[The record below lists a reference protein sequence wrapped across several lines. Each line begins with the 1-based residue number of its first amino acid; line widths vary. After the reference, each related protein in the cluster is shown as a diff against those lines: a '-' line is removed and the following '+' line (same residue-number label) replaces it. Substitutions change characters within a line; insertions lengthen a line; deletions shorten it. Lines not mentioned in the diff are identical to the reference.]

1 MKTENYVTAPS
12 CEEESES
19 ITERMKKLQDTCRN
33 CHPLTPLECTT
44 ECSVWKIRNE
54 NRRLLLK
61 MQNPGFTKE
70 LLNTLKNKRRLQV
83 LEMISKRQY
92 STDELQQQLKRLGY
106 CHSKQTI
113 AQEYVEPLVQSGLAG
128 EDQHL
133 YRATLFGCKLNE
145 LVKELHGIEEALPPH
160 SECHEET
167 ILSML
172 LSEPRTHQGLK
183 DKVPGRS
190 VPRVLKRLQKAGL
203 AKTTGENGYV
213 YFFKTRR
220 DSTREEVSTTE
231 RRVYENIL
239 MEGISASSLA
249 EKTKIS
255 LRRTYKYLRRLKGK
269 KLVFSRR
276 RPKSYS
282 LTAEGVQFAMRLEGV
297 HKLLEEA
304 LATAL
309 LIVKDQETDRLMGSS
324 VLKIDL
330 KEKKKRTAPLTT
342 MVQSKH
348 N

>member
-1 MKTENYVTAPS
+1 MKTENYLAES
-12 CEEESES
+12 SSEEENES
-19 ITERMKKLQDTCRN
+19 ITEELKRLEDTCRN

-44 ECSVWKIRNE
+44 ECNVWKVRNE
-54 NRRLLLK
+54 NRKLLLK

-83 LEMISKRQY
+83 LEMVSKGQY
-92 STDELQQQLKRLGY
+92 SIDGLQRQLKSMGY

-113 AQEYVEPLVQSGLAG
+113 AEEYVDPLMQSGLA
-128 EDQHL
+128 EESQHQ
-133 YRATLFGCKLNE
+133 YRATVFGCKLND

-172 LSEPRTHQGLK
+172 LSGPRTYDGLK

-203 AKTTGENGYV
+203 AKTSEENGYV
-213 YFFKTRR
+213 YFFKTKR
-220 DSTREEVSTTE
+220 DSAKERVSATE
-231 RRVYENIL
+231 RRLYENIL
-239 MEGISASSLA
+239 TDGVSAPDLA

-255 LRRTYKYLRRLKGK
+255 LRRTYKYIRRLKGK

-282 LTAEGVQFAMRLEGV
+282 LTAEGVQFTVRLEGV
-297 HKLLEEA
+297 GKLVEEA
-304 LATAL
+304 LATASFL
-309 LIVKDQETDRLMGSS
+309 VRDQETERLRAS
-324 VLKIDL
+324 VLEMDL
-330 KEKKKRTAPLTT
+330 KEKKNRAVPLTT
-342 MVQSKH
+342 MLQGKH